1 MIIKLSDITESGL
14 NVSTVKSPGWL
25 TNFSD
30 ISKLNR
36 ENSEIAFDSDIFVTL
51 EISKA
56 IKNIYVNGDIKF
68 RLTSSCARCLDD
80 VRKDI
85 QQKVSL
91 ILTLKKDS
99 FVLETGGMDFYE
111 GDTVDLSDYIREQ
124 IALSI
129 PMRILCEV
137 ECKGLCNKCGINL
150 KEGSCECANEWAD
163 TRFAVLKNIKV

>member
-1 MIIKLSDITESGL
+1 MIIKLSDITGLGL
-14 NVSTVKSPGWL
+14 NVSTVKNPGWL

-30 ISKLNR
+30 VSKLNG
-36 ENSEIAFDSDIFVTL
+36 ENSGITFDSDIFITL

-56 IKNIYVNGDIKF
+56 IKNICVNGDIKF

-80 VRKDI
+80 VRTYI

-99 FVLETGGMDFYE
+99 FVQETGGMDFYE
-111 GDTVDLSDYIREQ
+111 GETVDLSDYIREQ

-163 TRFAVLKNIKV
+163 TRFAVLKNLNV

>member
-1 MIIKLSDITESGL
+1 MVIKLSDITESVL
-14 NVSTVKSPGWL
+14 NVSTVKNPGWL

-30 ISKLNR
+30 VTKL
-36 ENSEIAFDSDIFVTL
+36 NSEIAFDSDIFITL

-56 IKNIYVNGDIKF
+56 IRNICVNGDIKF
-68 RLTSSCARCLDD
+68 RIISSCARCLDD
-80 VRKDI
+80 VRTDI

-91 ILTLKKDS
+91 ILTFKKDS
-99 FVLETGGMDFYE
+99 FVQETGDMDFYE
-111 GDTVDLSDYIREQ
+111 GETVDLSDYIREQ

-129 PMRILCEV
+129 PIRILCEV

-163 TRFAVLKNIKV
+163 TRFAVLKNLKV